1 MNKSDFLFLLL
12 GASYAS
18 FKFAEEFVKN
28 NLKPEFK
35 YDLELNVSQDNPEL
49 TQFDI
54 YPEDNEKKYFD
65 LTDKEVVEI
74 LFRKNKIP
82 VWIDIAVCK
91 SDKKKT
97 TFKLLCA
104 GRYSN
109 DKNEF
114 YYTSN
119 GSGPFG
125 IKSPNHPIG
134 FKEGTK
140 FRLKKK

>member
-18 FKFAEEFVKN
+18 FKFAKEFVKN
-28 NLKPEFK
+28 DLKPEFK
-35 YDLELNVSQDNPEL
+35 YDLELNISHDNPEL
-49 TQFDI
+49 KQFDI
-54 YPEDNEKKYFD
+54 YPDDNEKKYFD
-65 LTDKEVVEI
+65 LTDKEVIEI
-74 LFRKNKIP
+74 LCRKNKVP

-91 SDKKKT
+91 SDRKKT

-104 GRYSN
+104 GRYSD

-114 YYTSN
+114 YYTDN

-134 FKEGTK
+134 YKTGTK